1 LLQLINAIQN
11 HGVLYD
17 RLKAEY
23 SNYNIIEVL
32 PVENVS
38 QIGFKAPTFYS
49 KDVREIGALM
59 ANTEVFI
66 GGDSGIMHL
75 ASASKSEYRRTFSRD
90 NINMYLLITVV
101 WQ

>member
-1 LLQLINAIQN
+1 LPPLTSVQN
-11 HGVLYD
+11 HGSLYD

-75 ASASKSEYRRTFSRD
+75 ASASKVSGLFFPR
-90 NINMYLLITVV
+90 
-101 WQ
+101 

>member
-1 LLQLINAIQN
+1 LPPLTSAIQN
-11 HGVLYD
+11 HGGLLLWS
-17 RLKAEY
+17 LKAEY

-66 GGDSGIMHL
+66 DSGIMHL
-75 ASASKSEYRRTFSRD
+75 ASASKVSTGLFPA
-90 NINMYLLITVV
+90 II
-101 WQ
+101 

>member
-1 LLQLINAIQN
+1 MV
-11 HGVLYD
+11 GLYD

-23 SNYNIIEVL
+23 PNYNIIEVL

-66 GGDSGIMHL
+66 GGDRIMHL
-75 ASASKSEYRRTFSRD
+75 ASASKVS
-90 NINMYLLITVV
+90 TVDFFPR
-101 WQ
+101 

>member
-1 LLQLINAIQN
+1 LI
-11 HGVLYD
+11 
-17 RLKAEY
+17 
-23 SNYNIIEVL
+23 VL

-75 ASASKSEYRRTFSRD
+75 ASASKVS
-90 NINMYLLITVV
+90 TVGLFPR
-101 WQ
+101 

>member
-1 LLQLINAIQN
+1 MV
-11 HGVLYD
+11 GSFYD

-23 SNYNIIEVL
+23 PNYNIIEVL

-75 ASASKSEYRRTFSRD
+75 ASASK
-90 NINMYLLITVV
+90 
-101 WQ
+101 